1 MSVSLLGSGP
11 KKVVV
16 FFAPLL
22 FVQVTILIWN
32 LWDLGSGLLSE
43 SFGL

>member
-1 MSVSLLGSGP
+1 MSLLGSGP